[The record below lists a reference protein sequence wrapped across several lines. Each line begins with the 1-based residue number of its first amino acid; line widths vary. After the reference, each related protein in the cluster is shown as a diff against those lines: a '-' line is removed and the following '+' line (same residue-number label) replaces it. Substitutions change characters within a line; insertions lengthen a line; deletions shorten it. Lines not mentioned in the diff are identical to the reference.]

1 MTKSKTSKLI
11 KSYIVSFEENFLK
24 SLYFSKIS
32 EIKKFS
38 LEKEITEAFLS
49 SLKENSQKLFESVE
63 NYIKSPNFSNEEHA
77 CPTST
82 NEESTNPN
90 FDCVI
95 KKNTANVKF
104 NFHL

>member
-1 MTKSKTSKLI
+1 MIKSKTSKLI
-11 KSYIVSFEENFLK
+11 KSYIDSFEEKVLK

-38 LEKEITEAFLS
+38 LEKEITDAFLT
-49 SLKENSQKLFESVE
+49 SLKENSQKLSERVES
-63 NYIKSPNFSNEEHA
+63 YIKSQNFSTEEHA

-82 NEESTNPN
+82 NEDSTNSN

>member
-1 MTKSKTSKLI
+1 MIKSKLSKLI
-11 KSYIVSFEENFLK
+11 KSFIVSFDEKVLK

-32 EIKKFS
+32 EIRNFS
-38 LEKEITEAFLS
+38 VEKEITEAFLN

-63 NYIKSPNFSNEEHA
+63 TDIKSLNFSKEEHA

-82 NEESTNPN
+82 NEDSENSN
-90 FDCVI
+90 FNCET

-104 NFHL
+104 NFH